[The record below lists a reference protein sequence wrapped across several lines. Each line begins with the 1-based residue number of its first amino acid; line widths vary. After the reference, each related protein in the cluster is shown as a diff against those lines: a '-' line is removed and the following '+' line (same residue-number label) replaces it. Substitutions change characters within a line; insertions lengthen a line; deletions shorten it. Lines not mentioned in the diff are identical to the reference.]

1 MSKNQLKNCCRN
13 IKIPICYDLM
23 VKISDI
29 RKKVGVTLPSL
40 PLKKGSI
47 LTSTQKLLLDEIFV
61 LIVALKGILPE
72 LLLSIVSNVNIK
84 YPVTSSSIVTSKIS
98 FTDTF
103 GSSFNLGSFITNHT
117 GVSLKTSVDNQTR
130 LFRDFINGI
139 STFNAAQNYLIYKVV
154 SDQNLSSAFANID
167 NGELYTSS
175 IAINDPKGTV
185 TVESS
190 IEVYIVSF
198 SILPHQQLQ

>member
-1 MSKNQLKNCCRN
+1 
-13 IKIPICYDLM
+13 M